1 VRVVVDT
8 NIVVSALLNADGAPR
23 EVIRLCLINQLK
35 PLMGAALF
43 TEFRDVLARHELFNK
58 CPLNEIERDELLN
71 AFCGQCEWIPIHF
84 LWRPNLRDEG
94 DNHVIELAI
103 AGGADAVISANLRDL
118 TSGELLFPQLRFRT
132 AGAFLSEWRDTWEQ

>member
-43 TEFRDVLARHELFNK
+43 TEFRDVLARHELFNN

-71 AFCGQCEWIPIHF
+71 HF